1 MAGHQDEHGHHPSY
15 LKVYF
20 ILLFLFIISVLGPEM
35 ASVVFSEDQVLAK
48 KILVLST
55 AFGIALVKAYY
66 VVAYFMHLKFE
77 KKIVNYMLMTTVVFM
92 FLFFSGV
99 SADVMKHEGSN
110 WRNMAATAEVERAL
124 GEIEARKTAT
134 TASYANLVP
143 VPAGF
148 GAWEKVGHDK
158 YRVPMDSAM
167 NAVVKMSNSK
177 NNPGAT
183 FFRGTGETPAE
194 KSARKAH
201 EAKLVVDYERLTS
214 DAPAIDTPDSAL
226 VASGKAYFEKSQCV
240 TCHSNDGSRL
250 VGPSFKGLANRV
262 FYGHVDGE
270 KKKKVLTVRRAD
282 FAYFNESIEN
292 PAKVLVKGYPNQMPN
307 ITVSPDDRKALWAY
321 IQSLSL

>member
-183 FFRGTGETPAE
+183 FSVEQVRRRLRRVR
-194 KSARKAH
+194 ARLT
-201 EAKLVVDYERLTS
+201 KLSWLWITSDLPLMPPRLIRPILRWSRRERL
-214 DAPAIDTPDSAL
+214 IL
-226 VASGKAYFEKSQCV
+226 
-240 TCHSNDGSRL
+240 R
-250 VGPSFKGLANRV
+250 RV
-262 FYGHVDGE
+262 NV
-270 KKKKVLTVRRAD
+270 
-282 FAYFNESIEN
+282 
-292 PAKVLVKGYPNQMPN
+292 
-307 ITVSPDDRKALWAY
+307 
-321 IQSLSL
+321 